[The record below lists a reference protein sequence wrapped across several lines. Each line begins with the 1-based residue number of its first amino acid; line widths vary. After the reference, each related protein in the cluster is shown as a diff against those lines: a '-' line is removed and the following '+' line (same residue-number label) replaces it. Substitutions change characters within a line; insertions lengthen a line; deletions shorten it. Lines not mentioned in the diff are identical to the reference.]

1 MFKVNSL
8 SFVNLFQNSLSIFLL
23 LFCISPKFSSFGIIL
38 ICFSVFFGYYKK
50 EIFFKFNFPSLLI
63 LLLYV
68 IYAIGCIW
76 SSDSSIAFGY
86 LEKKLSFLVFP
97 LIFSFKTKNQEINLR
112 NPILSFITGVF
123 LLSLLGIWN
132 SLSACFLITETSSFL
147 CFSGTTLSH
156 IHHPTYF
163 SIFHYFSIIL
173 FWYANKNNFKGF
185 TKRRLLIWIIFSCL
199 FQFCLMSLSGVLF
212 LNFTIL
218 VFLIYFFYKK
228 VTSIKFIVLL
238 LFLTLISFFSYKKI
252 PYLKDEVQ
260 FSIQEVNQYCK
271 SPSNYIY
278 EKKYPFEGNSARLIL
293 WTSSFQVML
302 DHPFGVGTG
311 NLDEVLSMKLKDNGQ
326 EDFSK
331 LLLNPHNQYL
341 QIGIELG
348 FFGMMFFIFI
358 LFYSIFISL
367 KSSNKV
373 LLFLV
378 LNLSFNSFFES
389 ILQRQSGIVFFVFWI
404 CLFLVYPFSL
414 NSYKEG
420 ISKEK

>member
-1 MFKVNSL
+1 
-8 SFVNLFQNSLSIFLL
+8 
-23 LFCISPKFSSFGIIL
+23 
-38 ICFSVFFGYYKK
+38 
-50 EIFFKFNFPSLLI
+50 
-63 LLLYV
+63 
-68 IYAIGCIW
+68 
-76 SSDSSIAFGY
+76 
-86 LEKKLSFLVFP
+86 
-97 LIFSFKTKNQEINLR
+97 
-112 NPILSFITGVF
+112 
-123 LLSLLGIWN
+123 
-132 SLSACFLITETSSFL
+132 
-147 CFSGTTLSH
+147 
-156 IHHPTYF
+156 
-163 SIFHYFSIIL
+163 
-173 FWYANKNNFKGF
+173 
-185 TKRRLLIWIIFSCL
+185 
-199 FQFCLMSLSGVLF
+199 
-212 LNFTIL
+212 
-218 VFLIYFFYKK
+218 
-228 VTSIKFIVLL
+228 
-238 LFLTLISFFSYKKI
+238 
-252 PYLKDEVQ
+252 
-260 FSIQEVNQYCK
+260 
-271 SPSNYIY
+271 
-278 EKKYPFEGNSARLIL
+278 
-293 WTSSFQVML
+293 ML